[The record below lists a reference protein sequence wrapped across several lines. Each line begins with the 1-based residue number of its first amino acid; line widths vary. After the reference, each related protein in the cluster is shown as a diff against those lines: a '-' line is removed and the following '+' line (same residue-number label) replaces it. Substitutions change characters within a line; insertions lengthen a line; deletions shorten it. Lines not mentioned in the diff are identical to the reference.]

1 MQDQTNELVTQLERV
16 TQAFIDLMGMVGVSK
31 EDMEKSPIVLDA
43 RQAIANA
50 TR

>member
-1 MQDQTNELVTQLERV
+1 MQDQTNELVTQLERM

-31 EDMEKSPIVLDA
+31 EDMERSPIVQDA
-43 RQAIANA
+43 RQAIANT

>member
-1 MQDQTNELVTQLERV
+1 MQDQTNELVTQLERM

-31 EDMEKSPIVLDA
+31 EDMDRSPIVLDA